1 LWLICFFVLD
11 AGKGN
16 EAFVDPLF
24 FSWEK
29 MEDGGKMEDGSFRSG
44 GKTFVDEDYLNYEG
58 SDDILYDFGPSS
70 GGNVQPLETEEEDV
84 EILKIYVGSE

>member
-1 LWLICFFVLD
+1 
-11 AGKGN
+11 
-16 EAFVDPLF
+16 
-24 FSWEK
+24 